1 MWCAHKDCWW
11 ASAKKEQQFW
21 VRENGLARMII
32 STRSLRNCKY
42 VNALGNRQMNRLLIV
57 HLLVFTLCLLLYIN
71 MHENWS
77 WNVTKYF
84 THSIEV
90 PKLTHVLVQYMYVF
104 EYLPYSKST
113 VTRRPDICH
122 TYNHPTLSPVNQSFT
137 VEYSCKSLWVLLSP
151 FLLWPDASSVILC
164 GEDEFHLQFLQVDW
178 VLRWW
183 SR

>member
-77 WNVTKYF
+77 WNVSKYF

-90 PKLTHVLVQYMYVF
+90 PKLTHVLVQYMYGTYCIQKVPLHGVPIF
-104 EYLPYSKST
+104 VIRIIIQLCHQSINRLQLST
-113 VTRRPDICH
+113 AVSR
-122 TYNHPTLSPVNQSFT
+122 YES
-137 VEYSCKSLWVLLSP
+137 Y
-151 FLLWPDASSVILC
+151 FLLFFYGLMHPL
-164 GEDEFHLQFLQVDW
+164 
-178 VLRWW
+178 
-183 SR
+183 